1 MRLRIFYAS
10 RDCRPISQFG
20 FNELRGTSQSFRAL
34 CVPTNG
40 RCRLVIYIT
49 SPLHSLARIGQFSMS
64 DHLISTSTNNRA
76 NNIASFVEYRR
87 S

>member
-1 MRLRIFYAS
+1 MFAHCSIIYERDPCGGMIVARS
-10 RDCRPISQFG
+10 R
-20 FNELRGTSQSFRAL
+20 
-34 CVPTNG
+34 
-40 RCRLVIYIT
+40 
-49 SPLHSLARIGQFSMS
+49 LHSLARIGQFSMS